1 MGRNPVF
8 KSSATTHGTTRIGY
22 VGRVLVCVALVAM
35 LIVSAMVGLQR
46 SAFAAGFPNDG
57 QGVSGD
63 SKYYSAGTSNRLSMV
78 TSDEKRE
85 IAENFAFCL
94 ANGKK
99 FPSISDD
106 GQPHGIFEQQRNLT
120 KESTYTLMNDNH
132 VYSVLPH
139 SKEEYWD
146 RFTKLT
152 YIYLEDPTDIVG
164 KVWGGDYGKA
174 RDPLY
179 QVIQN
184 EFWRLTDGLNVS
196 PDANPYL
203 FGKFYSKEQQAA
215 FYLVRSALNTVQV
228 PFEKMEFRGYKPT
241 FVSGLGYQ
249 ALFTGRFKDD
259 PVDITVTKKWEN
271 VATGVKTPDVYIQ
284 LYRGDTKFG
293 TPQKMVDN
301 QTKFTIQSKQS
312 LAEYSVKEVK
322 QDGSPWSAEGY
333 TAGEVKK
340 TTNTLFEVTNKKTAP
355 TPGVV
360 KVSKTWENMSADAS
374 ATRPE
379 VYFQLL
385 QNGKPAPGVE
395 KQKWTG
401 EDIIFNIPDKDG
413 LETYTV
419 AEVDATGKA
428 WKNDKFNQPLIQQK
442 APGVFTVVNRQAD
455 GKKHEIT
462 VKKVNEENTLLAGAE
477 LIVKRVFEDGSG
489 EYVDGIT
496 GKWQSS
502 ATEGKKVSLLPGRYQ
517 LEELIPPAGY
527 KRATPIDFMV
537 DGEGNLLIKDDGTY
551 KQQTDKT
558 VTLANVKEEPKKYP
572 VIFRKTEQNNATK
585 LLAGAKF
592 TVTSTTD
599 HTKTYTWHTTD
610 SESKLELEADK
621 YTLTE
626 VKAPDGYKKLRDSV
640 EFTVTQDGK
649 VVLNTFDQEG
659 QATLPTVDT
668 DKAVLSVANE
678 KVPFIGTT
686 ASLQRGT
693 EQLGK
698 NTSVV
703 TGSKDLDN
711 LTVQDTVYYSGFEAG
726 NYVAV
731 ATLIKES
738 NEANIVGSAQQ
749 PFTVKNGED
758 AGRVTVPIQ
767 IEAKHIT
774 DGENGFTVLE
784 RVYKADDV
792 KDGKVN
798 DGVQP
803 VASHVDAKD
812 DAQTVVVNSVAKSH
826 VYDFQKVDQDGKP
839 LTGARL
845 KVTYEKGGDVPR
857 MGWNTLTVPT
867 PVTLEAGTYILTEE
881 VVPQGYEKLA
891 DTKFTVKEDGTI
903 DFNGS
908 TAITVEKRD
917 KQNTL
922 VKVTNTK
929 KTDPFVNP
937 TGTLAT
943 TVTAGGKAAAK
954 DQPVTLTADQVK
966 NNVTVTDTITYNGFV
981 KGEKYKVTG
990 TLNKITDNGA
1000 KAEAVTT
1007 KTDTFTADPAT
1018 GNGAWTLNFGD
1029 VKLEEGATY
1038 VVFETATS
1046 VNTNLYDSNNDG
1058 RPDSAHVVTHE
1069 DAGDKA
1075 QTVVVSKPDVPAPG
1089 PGPDPEVP
1097 GPGPDVPGPGVDKP
1111 ADSSL
1116 KTTVSV
1122 DGKSASESA
1131 PLSLVADGKTAKT
1144 VVDTVNYAGLVVGQS
1159 YTLSGHLMKLGEG
1172 VDPQKVAEASVTFT
1186 PTNPAGTQ
1194 TVTFEN
1200 VMVEPGVSYVVFE
1213 TATSDKEIAFKGED
1227 KPSKHVVKHEDAGDK
1242 AQTVVVSKPDVPAPG
1257 PGPDPEVPGPGPE
1270 TPRPS
1275 NPADGSNGKGIR
1287 GLANTGAALSLSALF
1302 AAGLM
1307 SVAGAAIVVCRRKR
1321 Q

>member
-8 KSSATTHGTTRIGY
+8 KSSTTTHGAARVGN
-22 VGRVLVCVALVAM
+22 VGRVLVCVALAVM

-46 SAFAAGFPNDG
+46 SAFAVGFPNDG

-63 SKYYSAGTSNRLSMV
+63 SKYYSTGTSNRLSMV
-78 TSDEKRE
+78 TSDETRE

-99 FPSISDD
+99 FPSISAD
-106 GQPHGIFEQQRNLT
+106 GQPHGIFAQQRDLT
-120 KESTYTLMNDNH
+120 EDSTYALMNDNH

-164 KVWGGDYGKA
+164 KVWHGDYGKA
-174 RDPLY
+174 RDPFY

-196 PDANPYL
+196 PNANPYL
-203 FGKFYSKEQQAA
+203 FDKFYSKEQQAA
-215 FYLVRSALNTVQV
+215 FYLVRSALDTVKV

-284 LYRGDTKFG
+284 LYRGDTKIG

-301 QTKFTIQSKQS
+301 KTKFKIQSKQS

-340 TTNTLFEVTNKKTAP
+340 TTGTSFEVTNTKTAP

-360 KVSKTWENMSADAS
+360 KVSKTWKNMSADAS
-374 ATRPE
+374 AARPE

-385 QNGKPAPGVE
+385 QNGKPAPDVE
-395 KQKWTG
+395 KKKWTG

-419 AEVDATGKA
+419 AEVDAGGQA
-428 WKNDKFNQPLIQQK
+428 WKNDKFDQPLIQQK

-462 VKKVNEENTLLAGAE
+462 VKKVNEKNTLLAGAE
-477 LIVKRVFEDGSG
+477 LIVRRVFEDGSG

-496 GKWQSS
+496 GAWQSS
-502 ATEGKKVSLLPGRYQ
+502 AKEGKKVSLLPGRYQ
-517 LEELIPPAGY
+517 LEERRPPAGY
-527 KRATPIDFMV
+527 KLAAPIDFMV
-537 DGEGNLLIKDDGTY
+537 DGEGNLSIKDGDTY
-551 KQQTDKT
+551 KSQTDKT
-558 VTLANVKEEPKKYP
+558 VTLANVKEDPKKYP
-572 VIFRKTEQNNATK
+572 VTFRKTEQNNATK

-599 HTKTYTWHTTD
+599 HAKTYTWHTTD
-610 SESKLELEADK
+610 SERKLELEAGR

-626 VKAPDGYKKLRDSV
+626 VEAPDGYKKLRDSV
-640 EFTVTQDGK
+640 EFTVTPDGK
-649 VVLNTFDQEG
+649 VFLNTFDEG
-659 QATLPTVDT
+659 EHATLPTVDK
-668 DKAVLSVANE
+668 DKAALSVANE

-738 NEANIVGSAQQ
+738 DEANIVGSAQHS
-749 PFTVKNGED
+749 FTVKNGED

-803 VASHVDAKD
+803 VASHIDAKD
-812 DAQTVVVNSVAKSH
+812 DAQTVVVNSVAKSY
-826 VYDFQKVDQDGKP
+826 VYDFQKVDQGGKP

-845 KVTYEKGGDVPR
+845 KVTYENGGDVPR

-867 PVTLEAGTYILTEE
+867 PVTLEAGTYILTE
-881 VVPQGYEKLA
+881 VTVPQGYEKLA

-908 TAITVEKRD
+908 AAITVEKRD

-929 KTDPFVNP
+929 KPDPFVNP

-990 TLNKITDNGA
+990 TLNKITDNGT

-1007 KTDTFTADPAT
+1007 KTDTFTADPVT
-1018 GNGAWTLNFGD
+1018 GNGTWTLNFGD
-1029 VKLEEGATY
+1029 VKLEEGTTY

-1058 RPDSAHVVTHE
+1058 HPDSAHVVTHE
-1069 DAGDKA
+1069 DKGDKA

-1089 PGPDPEVP
+1089 PEPET
-1097 GPGPDVPGPGVDKP
+1097 PGVDRP
-1111 ADSSL
+1111 VDSSL

-1131 PLSLVADGKTAKT
+1131 ALSLVVDGKTAKT
-1144 VVDTVNYAGLVVGQS
+1144 VVDTVDYAGLVVGQS
-1159 YTLSGHLMKLGEG
+1159 YTLSGRLMKLGEG

-1186 PTNPAGTQ
+1186 PTSAAGRQ

-1227 KPSKHVVKHEDAGDK
+1227 KPSKHVVTHEDAGDK

-1257 PGPDPEVPGPGPE
+1257 PGPDVPGPGPE

>member
-8 KSSATTHGTTRIGY
+8 KISATSHGTARVGNA
-22 VGRVLVCVALVAM
+22 GRVLVCIALVVAM
-35 LIVSAMVGLQR
+35 LAASVVAGLQR

-57 QGVSGD
+57 QGVSRD
-63 SKYYSAGTSNRLSMV
+63 SKYYSNGTSNRLSMV

-85 IAENFAFCL
+85 IVENFAFCL

-99 FPSISDD
+99 FPSISED
-106 GQPHGIFEQQRNLT
+106 GQPNGIFEQQRDLT
-120 KESTYTLMNDNH
+120 KDSTYALMNDNH

-139 SKEEYWD
+139 SKDVYWD

-164 KVWGGDYGKA
+164 KVWNGDYGKA

-196 PDANPYL
+196 PNANPYL
-203 FGKFYSKEQQAA
+203 FSKYSKEQQAA
-215 FYLVRSALNTVQV
+215 FYQVRSALDAVQV

-241 FVSGLGYQ
+241 FVPGLGYQ

-271 VATGVKTPDVYIQ
+271 VAAGVKTPDVYIQ
-284 LYRGDTKFG
+284 LYRGDTEIG
-293 TPQKMVDN
+293 TPQKMVNN
-301 QTKFTIQSKQS
+301 QTKFRIQSKQS

-333 TAGEVKK
+333 TAGEVNK
-340 TTNTLFEVTNKKTAP
+340 TTDTLFEVTNTKNAP

-360 KVSKTWENMSADAS
+360 KVSKTWRNMSADAN
-374 ATRPE
+374 AARPE

-385 QNGKPAPGVE
+385 QNGKPALGVE

-401 EDIIFNIPDKDG
+401 KDITFNIPDKDG

-419 AEVDATGKA
+419 AEVDADGHA
-428 WKNDKFNQPLIQQK
+428 WKNDKFDQPLIQQK

-462 VKKVNEENTLLAGAE
+462 VKKVNEENTLLAGAM
-477 LIVKRVFEDGSG
+477 LTVNRFFEDGSRERVG
-489 EYVDGIT
+489 EIKGA
-496 GKWQSS
+496 WESS

-517 LEELIPPAGY
+517 LEELMPPAGY

-537 DGEGNLLIKDDGTY
+537 DTEGNLSIKDGDTY
-551 KQQTDKT
+551 KPQTDKT

-572 VIFRKTEQNNATK
+572 VTFRKTEQNNATK

-599 HTKTYTWHTTD
+599 HAKTYTWHTTD
-610 SESKLELEADK
+610 NESKLELEADK

-626 VKAPDGYKKLRDSV
+626 VEAPDGYKKLRDSV

-649 VVLNTFDQEG
+649 VFLNTFDQEG
-659 QATLPTVDT
+659 NATLPTVDK
-668 DKAVLSVANE
+668 DKAALSVANE
-678 KVPFIGTT
+678 KVPFIGTS

-693 EQLGK
+693 EHLGK

-774 DGENGFTVLE
+774 DGENGLTVLE

-812 DAQTVVVNSVAKSH
+812 DAQTVVVNSVAKSY
-826 VYDFQKVDQDGKP
+826 VYDFQKVDQGGKP

-845 KVTYEKGGDVPR
+845 KVTYENGGDVPR

-929 KTDPFVNP
+929 KPDPFVNP

-943 TVTAGGKAAAK
+943 TVTASDKAAAK

-966 NNVTVTDTITYNGFV
+966 NKVAVTDTITYNGFV

-990 TLNKITDNGA
+990 TLNKITDNGT

-1007 KTDTFTADPAT
+1007 ATDTFTADPTT
-1018 GNGAWTLNFGD
+1018 GNGTWTLNFGD
-1029 VKLEEGATY
+1029 VKLEEGTTY

-1058 RPDSAHVVTHE
+1058 RPDSAHVVKHE
-1069 DAGDKA
+1069 DKGDKA
-1075 QTVVVSKPDVPAPG
+1075 QTVVVSKPDVPEPG
-1089 PGPDPEVP
+1089 PGPDVP
-1097 GPGPDVPGPGVDKP
+1097 GPGPDVPGPGPDPEVPGVDRP

-1131 PLSLVADGKTAKT
+1131 ALSLVVDGKTAKT
-1144 VVDTVNYAGLVVGQS
+1144 VVDTVDYAGLVVGQS
-1159 YTLSGHLMKLGEG
+1159 YTLSGRLMKLGEG
-1172 VDPQKVAEASVTFT
+1172 VDPQQVAEASVKFT
-1186 PTNPAGTQ
+1186 PTNAAGTQ

-1213 TATSDKEIAFKGED
+1213 TATSDNEIAFKGED
-1227 KPSKHVVKHEDAGDK
+1227 KPSKHVVKHEDKGDK
-1242 AQTVVVSKPDVPAPG
+1242 AQTVVVSKPDVPG
-1257 PGPDPEVPGPGPE
+1257 PGPDVPGPE

>member
-8 KSSATTHGTTRIGY
+8 RISATSHGTVRVGNA
-22 VGRVLVCVALVAM
+22 GRVLVCIALVVAM
-35 LIVSAMVGLQR
+35 LAASVIAGLQR

-78 TSDEKRE
+78 TSDEKHE
-85 IAENFAFCL
+85 IVENFAFCL

-99 FPSISDD
+99 FPFISED
-106 GQPHGIFEQQRNLT
+106 GQPHGIFEQQRHLD
-120 KESTYTLMNDNH
+120 KESTYALMNDNH

-139 SKEEYWD
+139 SKDAYWD

-152 YIYLEDPTDIVG
+152 YIYLEDPTNIVG
-164 KVWGGDYGKA
+164 QVWNGDYGKA
-174 RDPLY
+174 RDPFY

-203 FGKFYSKEQQAA
+203 FDKFYSKEQQAA
-215 FYLVRSALNTVQV
+215 FYLVRSALDTVQV

-340 TTNTLFEVTNKKTAP
+340 TTGTSFEVTNTKTAP

-360 KVSKTWENMSADAS
+360 KVSKTWKNMSADAS
-374 ATRPE
+374 AARPE

-385 QNGKPAPGVE
+385 QNGKPAPDVE
-395 KQKWTG
+395 KKKWTG

-419 AEVDATGKA
+419 AEVDAGGQA
-428 WKNDKFNQPLIQQK
+428 WKNDKFDQPLIQQK

-462 VKKVNEENTLLAGAE
+462 VKKVNEKNTLLAGAE
-477 LIVKRVFEDGSG
+477 LIVRRVFEDGSG

-496 GKWQSS
+496 GAWQSS
-502 ATEGKKVSLLPGRYQ
+502 AKEGKKVSLLPGRYQ
-517 LEELIPPAGY
+517 LEERRPPAGY
-527 KRATPIDFMV
+527 KLAAPIDFMV
-537 DGEGNLLIKDDGTY
+537 DGEGNLSIKDGDTY
-551 KQQTDKT
+551 KSQTDKT
-558 VTLANVKEEPKKYP
+558 VTLANVKEDPKKYP
-572 VIFRKTEQNNATK
+572 VTFRKTEQNNATK

-599 HTKTYTWHTTD
+599 GTKTYTWNTTGG
-610 SESKLELEADK
+610 ESKLELKAGK

-659 QATLPTVDT
+659 KATLPTVDT
-668 DKAVLSVANE
+668 DKAALSVANE
-678 KVPFIGTT
+678 KVPFIGTS

-731 ATLIKES
+731 ATLIKDKD
-738 NEANIVGSAQQ
+738 EANTVGSAQQ

-758 AGRVTVPIQ
+758 TGRVTVPIQ
-767 IEAKHIT
+767 IKAKHIT

-784 RVYKADDV
+784 HVYKADAV
-792 KDGKVN
+792 NKDGKVK
-798 DGVQP
+798 DGAQP
-803 VASHVDAKD
+803 IASHIDPKD
-812 DAQTVVVNSVAKSH
+812 DAQTVVVNRVAKSY

-845 KVTYEKGGDVPR
+845 KVTYENGGDVPR

-867 PVTLEAGTYILTEE
+867 PVTLEAGTYILTE
-881 VVPQGYEKLA
+881 VTVPRGYAKLA
-891 DTKFTVKEDGTI
+891 DTKFTVKENGTI

-908 TAITVEKRD
+908 AGITVETRD

-929 KTDPFVNP
+929 KPDPFVNP

-943 TVTAGGKAAAK
+943 TVTANGKAAAK

-966 NNVTVTDTITYNGFV
+966 NNVPVTDTITYSGFV
-981 KGEKYKVTG
+981 KGEEYTVTG
-990 TLNKITDNGA
+990 TLNKITDNGT

-1007 KTDTFTADPAT
+1007 RTGTFTADPTT
-1018 GNGAWTLNFGD
+1018 GNGTWTVNFGD
-1029 VKLEEGATY
+1029 VKLEEGTTY

-1046 VNTNLYDSNNDG
+1046 VKANLYDSDNDG
-1058 RPDSAHVVTHE
+1058 RPDSAHVVKHA
-1069 DAGDKA
+1069 DMGDRA
-1075 QTVVVSKPDVPAPG
+1075 QTVVVSKPDVPEPG
-1089 PGPDPEVP
+1089 PGPEVP
-1097 GPGPDVPGPGVDKP
+1097 GVDRP
-1111 ADSSL
+1111 ADSLL

-1122 DGKSASESA
+1122 DDKAASESA
-1131 PLSLVADGKTAKT
+1131 PLSLVVDGKTAKT
-1144 VVDTVNYAGLVVGQS
+1144 VVDTVDYAGLVVGQP
-1159 YTLSGHLMKLGEG
+1159 YTLSGRLMKLGEG
-1172 VDPQKVAEASVTFT
+1172 VPQQVAQASVKFT
-1186 PTNPAGTQ
+1186 PATAAGTQ

-1200 VMVEPGVSYVVFE
+1200 VTVEPGVTYVVFE
-1213 TATSDKEIAFKGED
+1213 TATSDNEIAFKGED
-1227 KPSKHVVKHEDAGDK
+1227 KPSKHVVTHEDKGDK
-1242 AQTVVVSKPDVPAPG
+1242 AQTVVVSKPDAPE
-1257 PGPDPEVPGPGPE
+1257 PDPEPGPAPE
-1270 TPRPS
+1270 PGTPRPS
-1275 NPADGSNGKGIR
+1275 NPVDGSNGKGVR
-1287 GLANTGAALSLSALF
+1287 GLANTGSAFSLPALF

-1307 SVAGAAIVVCRRKR
+1307 SMAGAAMVVYRRKR

>member
-8 KSSATTHGTTRIGY
+8 KSSTTTHGAARIGN

-35 LIVSAMVGLQR
+35 LIVSAMAGLQR

-63 SKYYSAGTSNRLSMV
+63 SKYYSNGTSNRLSMV
-78 TSDEKRE
+78 TSDEKHE
-85 IAENFAFCL
+85 IVENFAFCL

-99 FPSISDD
+99 FPSISED
-106 GQPHGIFEQQRNLT
+106 GQPNGIFEQKRGLT
-120 KESTYTLMNDNH
+120 EESTYALMNDNH

-164 KVWGGDYGKA
+164 KVWNGDYGKA

-179 QVIQN
+179 RLIQD

-203 FGKFYSKEQQAA
+203 FSKYSKEQQAA
-215 FYLVRSALNTVQV
+215 FYQVRSALDTVKV

-259 PVDITVTKKWEN
+259 PVDITVTKEWKN
-271 VATGVKTPDVYIQ
+271 VAPGVKTPDVYIQ
-284 LYRGDTKFG
+284 LYRGGTEIG

-301 QTKFTIQSKQS
+301 KTKFKIQSKQS

-333 TAGEVKK
+333 TAGKVEK
-340 TTNTLFEVTNKKTAP
+340 TTDTSFEVTNTKDAP

-360 KVSKTWENMSADAS
+360 KVSKTWENVSGDAT
-374 ATRPE
+374 AARPE

-385 QNGKPAPGVE
+385 QNGKPVPNVE

-401 EDIIFNIPDKDG
+401 QDITFNIPDKDG

-419 AEVDATGKA
+419 AEVDAKGQA
-428 WKNDKFNQPLIQQK
+428 WKNDKFDQPLIQQN

-462 VKKVNEENTLLAGAE
+462 VKKVDENNTLLAGAQ
-477 LIVKRVFEDGSG
+477 LIVRRVFEDGSG
-489 EYVDGIT
+489 EYVDGIK
-496 GKWQSS
+496 GAWQSS
-502 ATEGKKVSLLPGRYQ
+502 ATEGEKVSLLPGRYQ
-517 LEELIPPAGY
+517 LEELRPPAGY

-537 DGEGNLLIKDDGTY
+537 DGEGNLLIKDGETY
-551 KQQTDKT
+551 KPQDDKT

-572 VIFRKTEQNNATK
+572 VTFRKTEQNNATR

-599 HTKTYTWHTTD
+599 HAKTYTWHTTD
-610 SESKLELEADK
+610 GESKLELEADT

-626 VKAPDGYKKLRDSV
+626 VEAPDGYKKLRDSV
-640 EFTVTQDGK
+640 EFAVTQDGK

-659 QATLPTVDT
+659 HATLPTVDT
-668 DKAVLSVANE
+668 GKAALSVANE

-703 TGSKDLDN
+703 TGSKDLEN

-738 NEANIVGSAQQ
+738 DEANIVGSAQQ

-774 DGENGFTVLE
+774 DGENGLTVLE

-812 DAQTVVVNSVAKSH
+812 DMQTVVVDKVAKSY

-845 KVTYEKGGDVPR
+845 KVTYENGRDVPR

-867 PVTLEAGTYILTEE
+867 PVTLEAGTYILTE
-881 VVPQGYEKLA
+881 VTVPQGYEKLA

-929 KTDPFVNP
+929 KPDPFVNP

-943 TVTAGGKAAAK
+943 TVTASGKAAAK

-981 KGEKYKVTG
+981 KGEQYKVTG
-990 TLNKITDNGA
+990 TLNKITDNGT

-1018 GNGAWTLNFGD
+1018 GNGEWTLNFGD
-1029 VKLEEGATY
+1029 VKLEEGTTY

-1058 RPDSAHVVTHE
+1058 HPDSAHVVTHE
-1069 DAGDKA
+1069 DKGDKA
-1075 QTVVVSKPDVPAPG
+1075 QTVVVS
-1089 PGPDPEVP
+1089 
-1097 GPGPDVPGPGVDKP
+1097 
-1111 ADSSL
+1111 
-1116 KTTVSV
+1116 
-1122 DGKSASESA
+1122 
-1131 PLSLVADGKTAKT
+1131 
-1144 VVDTVNYAGLVVGQS
+1144 
-1159 YTLSGHLMKLGEG
+1159 
-1172 VDPQKVAEASVTFT
+1172 
-1186 PTNPAGTQ
+1186 
-1194 TVTFEN
+1194 
-1200 VMVEPGVSYVVFE
+1200 
-1213 TATSDKEIAFKGED
+1213 
-1227 KPSKHVVKHEDAGDK
+1227 
-1242 AQTVVVSKPDVPAPG
+1242 
-1257 PGPDPEVPGPGPE
+1257 
-1270 TPRPS
+1270 
-1275 NPADGSNGKGIR
+1275 
-1287 GLANTGAALSLSALF
+1287 
-1302 AAGLM
+1302 
-1307 SVAGAAIVVCRRKR
+1307 
-1321 Q
+1321 

>member
-1 MGRNPVF
+1 M
-8 KSSATTHGTTRIGY
+8 
-22 VGRVLVCVALVAM
+22 
-35 LIVSAMVGLQR
+35 
-46 SAFAAGFPNDG
+46 
-57 QGVSGD
+57 
-63 SKYYSAGTSNRLSMV
+63 
-78 TSDEKRE
+78 
-85 IAENFAFCL
+85 
-94 ANGKK
+94 
-99 FPSISDD
+99 
-106 GQPHGIFEQQRNLT
+106 
-120 KESTYTLMNDNH
+120 
-132 VYSVLPH
+132 
-139 SKEEYWD
+139 
-146 RFTKLT
+146 
-152 YIYLEDPTDIVG
+152 
-164 KVWGGDYGKA
+164 
-174 RDPLY
+174 
-179 QVIQN
+179 
-184 EFWRLTDGLNVS
+184 
-196 PDANPYL
+196 
-203 FGKFYSKEQQAA
+203 
-215 FYLVRSALNTVQV
+215 
-228 PFEKMEFRGYKPT
+228 
-241 FVSGLGYQ
+241 
-249 ALFTGRFKDD
+249 
-259 PVDITVTKKWEN
+259 
-271 VATGVKTPDVYIQ
+271 
-284 LYRGDTKFG
+284 
-293 TPQKMVDN
+293 
-301 QTKFTIQSKQS
+301 
-312 LAEYSVKEVK
+312 
-322 QDGSPWSAEGY
+322 
-333 TAGEVKK
+333 
-340 TTNTLFEVTNKKTAP
+340 
-355 TPGVV
+355 
-360 KVSKTWENMSADAS
+360 SKTWENVSGDAT
-374 ATRPE
+374 AARPE

-385 QNGKPAPGVE
+385 QNGKPVPNVE

-401 EDIIFNIPDKDG
+401 QDITFNIPDKDG

-419 AEVDATGKA
+419 AEVDAKGQA
-428 WKNDKFNQPLIQQK
+428 WKNDKFDQPLIQQN

-462 VKKVNEENTLLAGAE
+462 VKKVDENNTLLAGAQ
-477 LIVKRVFEDGSG
+477 LIVRRVFEDGSG
-489 EYVDGIT
+489 EYVDGIK
-496 GKWQSS
+496 GAWQSS
-502 ATEGKKVSLLPGRYQ
+502 ATEGEKVSLLPGRYQ
-517 LEELIPPAGY
+517 LEELRPPAGY

-537 DGEGNLLIKDDGTY
+537 DGEGNLLIKDGETY
-551 KQQTDKT
+551 KPQDDKT

-572 VIFRKTEQNNATK
+572 VTFRKTEQNNATR

-599 HTKTYTWHTTD
+599 HAKTYTWHTTD
-610 SESKLELEADK
+610 GESKLELEADT

-626 VKAPDGYKKLRDSV
+626 VEAPDGYKKLRDSV
-640 EFTVTQDGK
+640 EFAVTQDGK

-659 QATLPTVDT
+659 HATLPTVDT
-668 DKAVLSVANE
+668 GKAALSVANE

-703 TGSKDLDN
+703 TGSKDLEN

-726 NYVAV
+726 SYVAV

-774 DGENGFTVLE
+774 DGENGLTVLE

-792 KDGKVN
+792 KDDGKVN
-798 DGVQP
+798 DGAQP
-803 VASHVDAKD
+803 VASHVDATD
-812 DAQTVVVNSVAKSH
+812 DAQTVVVDKVAKSY
-826 VYDFQKVDQDGKP
+826 VYDFQKVDQGGKP

-867 PVTLEAGTYILTEE
+867 PVTLEAGTYILTE
-881 VVPQGYEKLA
+881 VTVPQGYEKLA

-929 KTDPFVNP
+929 KPDPFVNP

-943 TVTAGGKAAAK
+943 TVTASGKAAAK

-966 NNVTVTDTITYNGFV
+966 NKVAVTDTITYNGFV

-990 TLNKITDNGA
+990 TLNKITDNGT

-1007 KTDTFTADPAT
+1007 ATDTFTADPTT
-1018 GNGAWTLNFGD
+1018 GNGKWALNFGD
-1029 VKLEEGATY
+1029 LKLEEGTTY

-1046 VNTNLYDSNNDG
+1046 VKANLYDSDNDG
-1058 RPDSAHVVTHE
+1058 RPDSAHVVKHA
-1069 DAGDKA
+1069 DMGDRA
-1075 QTVVVSKPDVPAPG
+1075 QTVVVSKPDVPEPG

-1097 GPGPDVPGPGVDKP
+1097 GVDRP
-1111 ADSSL
+1111 VDSSL

-1144 VVDTVNYAGLVVGQS
+1144 VVDTVDYAGLVVGQS
-1159 YTLSGHLMKLGEG
+1159 YTLSGRLMKLGEG
-1172 VDPQKVAEASVTFT
+1172 VDPQQVAESSVRFT
-1186 PTNPAGTQ
+1186 PTSAAGTQ
-1194 TVTFEN
+1194 RVTFEN

-1213 TATSDKEIAFKGED
+1213 TATSDKEIAFTGED
-1227 KPSKHVVKHEDAGDK
+1227 KPSQHVVTHEDKGDKAQTVVVSKPDVPEPGPGPDPEVPGVDRPVDSSLKTTVSVDGKSASESAPLSLVADGKTAKTVVDTVDYAGLVVGQSYTLSGRLMKLGEGVDPQQVAESSVRFTPTSAAGTQRVTFENVMVEPGVSYVVFETATSDKEIAFTGEDKPSQHVVTHEDKGDK

-1257 PGPDPEVPGPGPE
+1257 PGPEVPGPGPDPE

-1287 GLANTGAALSLSALF
+1287 RLSNTGAALSLSALF
-1302 AAGLM
+1302 GAGLM
-1307 SVAGAAIVVCRRKR
+1307 SVAGVAAIVVCRRKR